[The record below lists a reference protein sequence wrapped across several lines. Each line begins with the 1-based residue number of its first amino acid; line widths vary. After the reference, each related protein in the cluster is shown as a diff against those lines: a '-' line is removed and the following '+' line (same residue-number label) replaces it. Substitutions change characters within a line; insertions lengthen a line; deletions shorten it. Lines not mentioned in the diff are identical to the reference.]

1 MANWEYKVLS
11 GGKMGLGS
19 MAMLEQFLNELGQQQ
34 WEVVS
39 WQTDPETPLKF
50 AGLARRPILRDY
62 APAEMPAAMDK
73 EAIAAAKEEADRE
86 REAWVETLARE
97 REFYAKSIEEE
108 GSQEDEDDERDLA
121 GDLLDKIRPL
131 MKRNQRGPGAAG
143 SATYLAK
150 KLDKAEEDL
159 IGALA
164 EAGLE
169 LGDDE
174 TDSKPLEHGG
184 EMLWLNS
191 NSRGEVWI
199 NSVPKSRYRPP
210 QPRKARDEAK
220 PAETGQA
227 ESERPAESD
236 APQEA
241 AGQTPASL
249 PEGSAL
255 LARLRQMMRRNRG
268 GRGLSGSLPFLSR
281 ALRQSEESLAAA
293 LATLGLVLPEDPNA
307 EPAPVEIEGHEY
319 FLNKNEKGQV
329 WINARE
335 KASGAKEGAESAPA
349 PEPAAASE
357 LPPVLS
363 AEAPAPVAAVVVT
376 VENALEIALPHLAKA
391 GRGASCSSKVADVAG
406 ALGVSQASLIDALVG
421 SGLSVPVEAG
431 EKPVFAEAVGNRFWL
446 SREED
451 ESLSLNAKPSRR
463 PRTKRKD

>member
-34 WEVVS
+34 WEVIS

-50 AGLARRPILRDY
+50 TGLAKRPILRDY
-62 APAEMPAAMDK
+62 TPSEMPAAMDK
-73 EAIAAAKEEADRE
+73 EAIAAAKEEAERE
-86 REAWVETLARE
+86 REAWIETLARE

-121 GDLLDKIRPL
+121 SDLIDKIRSL

-174 TDSKPLEHGG
+174 TDSKPLEHGS
-184 EMLWLNS
+184 EMFWLNS

-199 NSVPKSRYRPP
+199 NSMPKSRYRAP
-210 QPRKARDEAK
+210 QPRKQRDESST
-220 PAETGQA
+220 AETEQQ
-227 ESERPAESD
+227 PAKD
-236 APQEA
+236 TGVRAVPAPDE
-241 AGQTPASL
+241 PL
-249 PEGSAL
+249 PEGNAL
-255 LARLRQMMRRNRG
+255 LARLRPMMRRNRG
-268 GRGLSGSLPFLSR
+268 GRGLSGSLTFLSR
-281 ALRQSEESLAAA
+281 ALRQSEESLAVA
-293 LATLGLVLPEDPNA
+293 LATLGLVLPEDPKA
-307 EPAPVEIEGHEY
+307 EPAPVEIDGHEY

-329 WINARE
+329 WINVRE
-335 KASGAKEGAESAPA
+335 TASDAKEGAESAPA
-349 PEPAAASE
+349 PESAGASD

-363 AEAPAPVAAVVVT
+363 SDEPTIVATAPLT
-376 VENALEIALPHLAKA
+376 TENALEIALPHLAKA
-391 GRGASCSSKVADVAG
+391 GRSAAAASKVADVAG

-421 SGLSVPVEAG
+421 AGLAVPVEAG
-431 EKPVFAEAVGNRFWL
+431 EKPVFAEAEGHRFWL
-446 SREED
+446 SRDED
-451 ESLSLNAKPSRR
+451 DALSLNAKPSRR